1 MVMKMNKQKHLGK
14 ETLKNINEEIDI
26 DVNKYLITSNDVK
39 FMYYFLDTIIIMCSV
54 ILLVFFMFFLKLLCE
69 YTHTT

>member
-39 FMYYFLDTIIIMCSV
+39 FMYYFLDTIIIM
-54 ILLVFFMFFLKLLCE
+54 
-69 YTHTT
+69 